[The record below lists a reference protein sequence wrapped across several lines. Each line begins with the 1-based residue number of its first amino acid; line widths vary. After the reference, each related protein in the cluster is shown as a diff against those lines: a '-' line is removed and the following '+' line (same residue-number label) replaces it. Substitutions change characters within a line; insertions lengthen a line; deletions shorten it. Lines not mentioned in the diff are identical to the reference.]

1 MKQGFSVFIMNWG
14 DAGFRAIDIGRQAAG
29 R

>member
-1 MKQGFSVFIMNWG
+1 MKQGFSVFIMSWG
-14 DAGFRAIDIGRQAAG
+14 EPGFRAIDLGRRVAG

>member
-1 MKQGFSVFIMNWG
+1 MKQGFTVFIMNWG
-14 DAGFRAIDIGRQAAG
+14 EPGFRAIDIGRRLAG